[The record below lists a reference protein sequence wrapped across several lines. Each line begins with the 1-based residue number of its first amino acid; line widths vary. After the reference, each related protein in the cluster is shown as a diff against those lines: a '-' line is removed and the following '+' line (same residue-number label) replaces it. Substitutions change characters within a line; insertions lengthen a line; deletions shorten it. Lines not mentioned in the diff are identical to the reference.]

1 MKTTLITSLTFAGW
15 TVAAAA
21 PATTNPAPTA
31 AAREVFSAG
40 ADFRVRQE
48 IMNNLPGMPG
58 DAYSATP
65 SQRAKFRNQI
75 RFRPRVWFAA
85 ETGPFRLY
93 TRVTDEFRE
102 YPTLHTPRRERAYN
116 FPDEVFLDNLYLEG
130 KGLSLAGFESVDFR
144 VGRQDLME
152 GGHSIYGLDRILV
165 EGTPTDGSRNFYS
178 DMVRATFHFDA
189 EKKLDV
195 FALYDSGRNEL
206 RWGNSRSRGRSLNC
220 INMSDTT
227 DLDEWGGGFVYS
239 QRACD
244 GDLPFKVYS
253 IFKRDE
259 AHTTQKPAPRHV
271 SAKERTTIGVYLE
284 PRLTDNWDFE
294 LEAAQQVGRVVD
306 SGRFAGGTM
315 AHAAVNYRLD
325 TWRAYRPTL
334 TWATTYYSGDSDR
347 TKDGAADHAWDP
359 VWARYT
365 QDSEMLVYGSL
376 YENCRWTNLI
386 YSKLRFSMAF
396 GPHHAL
402 YVYTGPMFAAVKDGL
417 GHADGG
423 GDAFK
428 GLLTAARYDF
438 PIRLAPKG
446 AEGLDRFEVFAHV
459 VGEIF
464 NPGGYYESDKPAYFV
479 RWQVDFRF

>member
-1 MKTTLITSLTFAGW
+1 MKTSLMSSLVLASW
-15 TVAAAA
+15 AAAA
-21 PATTNPAPTA
+21 AEPSPTNALA
-31 AAREVFSAG
+31 VAARDVLSAG
-40 ADFRVRQE
+40 ADFRIRQE
-48 IMNNLPGMPG
+48 IMDNLPGMPG

-65 SQRAKFRNQI
+65 TLRAKYRNQI

-93 TRVTDEFRE
+93 ARVADEFRE
-102 YPTLHTPRRERAYN
+102 YPTLHTPREERAYN
-116 FPDEVFLDNLYLEG
+116 FPDEIFLDNLYLEG
-130 KGLSLAGFESVDFR
+130 RGLSVAGLEALDFR
-144 VGRQDLME
+144 IGRQDLME
-152 GGHSIYGLDRILV
+152 GHSIYGLDRIIF

-178 DMVRATFHFDA
+178 DMARATLHFDA
-189 EKKLDV
+189 AKKLDV
-195 FALYDSGRNEL
+195 FALYDSGRSDL

-220 INMSDTT
+220 INMTDTN
-227 DLDEWGGGFVYS
+227 DLDEWGGGLVYS
-239 QRACD
+239 QNAFG
-244 GDLPFKVYS
+244 GDVPFKVYA

-259 AHTTQKPAPRHV
+259 AHTTQSPAPRRV
-271 SAKERTTIGVYLE
+271 SAKERTTLGVYLE
-284 PRLTDNWDFE
+284 PRLSDNWDLE
-294 LEAAQQVGRVVD
+294 LEAAQQVGRIVD
-306 SGRFAGGTM
+306 SGQFAGGTM
-315 AHAAVNYRLD
+315 AHAAVNYRMD
-325 TWRAYRPTL
+325 TLRAYRPTL
-334 TWATTYYSGDSDR
+334 TWATTYYSGDADR
-347 TKDGAADHAWDP
+347 TKDGAADRAWDP

-402 YVYTGPMFAAVKDGL
+402 YVYTGPMFAAVPDGL

-428 GLLTAARYDF
+428 GILSAARYDF

-446 AEGLDRFEVFAHV
+446 AEGLDRFEVFAHL
-459 VGEIF
+459 VGELF
-464 NPGGYYESDKPAYFV
+464 NPGGYYESDKPAFFV